1 MSAIPVR
8 FVIGQLPEEDID
20 DLKHDQVITSKLL
33 LSPADFEIFNY
44 KRGDS
49 IEVESNDGYR
59 QWCTILDL
67 EIVKTPVDVIL
78 IFSLKRT
85 CVSSGKTFEL
95 NDRN

>member
-8 FVIGQLPEEDID
+8 FVIGQLPDEEID

-33 LSPADFEIFNY
+33 LCPSDFEIFNY

-49 IEVESNDGYR
+49 IEVESHDGYR

-67 EIVKTPVDVIL
+67 EIVKTPIDVIL
-78 IFSLKRT
+78 IFSLKRADIP
-85 CVSSGKTFEL
+85 SEKMLQLKEAK
-95 NDRN
+95 